1 MRQLRCLYHLML
13 ADFLERIRR
22 YSFLI
27 VLIVTVLAGYSMVPS
42 IDDPYN
48 AFAIGQ
54 YRPYYNS
61 AWVGTVF
68 GLVVASL
75 VSLLGFFLIRNAVIR
90 DYQTRVGQIIATTPI
105 SKPLYMLGKWLSN
118 LAVLSSILCVLT
130 MVALIMQLVRAE
142 DLSVDIFALAFP
154 IWFMGFP
161 VLALVAAVALL
172 FESIPV
178 LPSGIGNVVYIFLW
192 GWFIMWCIGP
202 MFDSISEV
210 VPSND
215 MIGFSSTMVD
225 IRDHMISLG
234 YDPTEGVTD
243 LYQPTEGH
251 PTTRFEWD
259 GIDWTA
265 KILFERLLWLVL
277 AALLSLGAII
287 PFDRFDPARW
297 LALDGSEEKPK
308 RRKEKSVANEV
319 ASDVVEIGEAAPEV

>member
-192 GWFIMWCIGP
+192 
-202 MFDSISEV
+202 V
-210 VPSND
+210 Y
-215 MIGFSSTMVD
+215 
-225 IRDHMISLG
+225 R
-234 YDPTEGVTD
+234 
-243 LYQPTEGH
+243 
-251 PTTRFEWD
+251 
-259 GIDWTA
+259 A
-265 KILFERLLWLVL
+265 
-277 AALLSLGAII
+277 
-287 PFDRFDPARW
+287 
-297 LALDGSEEKPK
+297 
-308 RRKEKSVANEV
+308 
-319 ASDVVEIGEAAPEV
+319 DV